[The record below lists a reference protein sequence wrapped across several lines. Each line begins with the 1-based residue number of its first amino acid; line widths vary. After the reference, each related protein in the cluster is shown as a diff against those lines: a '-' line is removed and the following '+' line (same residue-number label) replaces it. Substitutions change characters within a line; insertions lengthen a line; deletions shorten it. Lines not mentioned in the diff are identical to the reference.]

1 MDYYEILGVDKDA
14 TQAEIKKA
22 YRSKASKLH
31 PDREGGDTK
40 LFQDLQRAYEC
51 LKDPERRARY
61 DAGEED
67 LTKVDLQ
74 AHVNRI
80 VRELFSMAVERNVRP
95 GKVMETVRYELA
107 DRISSLAM
115 QKSGLQKKI
124 KVFRESM
131 TNITLDSEGGDN
143 LYQAVL
149 AAKITELEHS
159 ITSYSEAQEM
169 LNRASE
175 DLGKYT
181 EIKVPEMAPT
191 ATFSN
196 TVFDNARVHPNPLG
210 TPWNTPKGFNKF

>member
-1 MDYYEILGVDKDA
+1 MDYYEILGVARDA
-14 TQAEIKKA
+14 TQPEIKRA
-22 YRSKASKLH
+22 YRSKASQLH

-95 GKVMETVRYELA
+95 GKVMDTVRYELA
-107 DRISSLAM
+107 DRVSSLAM
-115 QKSGLQKKI
+115 QKAGLLKKI
-124 KVFRESM
+124 KEFKDRM
-131 TNITLDSEGGDN
+131 ANITLDSEGGDN

-149 AAKITELEHS
+149 TAKISELEHS
-159 ITSYSEAQEM
+159 IASYSEAQEM
-169 LNRASE
+169 LNRASG
-175 DLGKYT
+175 DLDKYT
-181 EIKVPEMAPT
+181 EIKVPDPIPPT
-191 ATFSN
+191 TFG
-196 TVFDNARVHPNPLG
+196 NARVNPNPLG
-210 TPWNTPKGFNKF
+210 SSWNPPKGFNKF